1 MKATVS
7 NGAFEN
13 RSAKFDIISGGRFG
27 LKHTMWGV
35 LVTDEQTNEQA
46 GFRI

>member
-1 MKATVS
+1 MEHLKTVPQ
-7 NGAFEN
+7 
-13 RSAKFDIISGGRFG
+13 RLISYHFLRGGRFG
-27 LKHTMWGV
+27 FKHTMWGV